1 MKKLL
6 CTALLAF
13 CVSSTPFTVERV
25 HASGFPVVDIA
36 HIAQSIIGYIQ
47 ELSAYVEDLQQ
58 TALQGNQLAQ
68 LYTDYTQTLQEYEHY
83 LDQIRAIRDVIS
95 AEEWENMVTQ
105 IEKEVEEI
113 SSFSVIV
120 DLDPASGS
128 FEEDQR
134 TVLIDEGIAP
144 APVDDIMS
152 LYTDELGVTGAGAEY
167 LRQQLEAIDLQYKRY
182 AAQQESAAIQNDAMN
197 KFNEQ
202 LIEQP
207 IALDSLGE
215 QSDLATLQFIA
226 AQQIMQMNQ
235 MKLMME
241 QNNKAMQFYEP
252 ASINEVRSKSRARE
266 TEAQRLLN
274 NRNTPAQV
282 GGVTNYAD
290 CFANGDCSE

>member
-1 MKKLL
+1 
-6 CTALLAF
+6 
-13 CVSSTPFTVERV
+13 
-25 HASGFPVVDIA
+25 
-36 HIAQSIIGYIQ
+36 
-47 ELSAYVEDLQQ
+47 
-58 TALQGNQLAQ
+58 
-68 LYTDYTQTLQEYEHY
+68 
-83 LDQIRAIRDVIS
+83 
-95 AEEWENMVTQ
+95 
-105 IEKEVEEI
+105 
-113 SSFSVIV
+113 
-120 DLDPASGS
+120 
-128 FEEDQR
+128 
-134 TVLIDEGIAP
+134 
-144 APVDDIMS
+144 MS